1 MLDTS
6 DLHGPCTHE
15 ELACHASL
23 ERLRAEYIDLYYLQR
38 HESDV
43 PIEESLEALKELI
56 SEGKVRYLGLSGAS
70 PEEVRRAHAV
80 HPVSAVQLE
89 WSLWRRDCED
99 ELVPLCRELGI
110 GVVAHAPH
118 GRGFLTGKVKT
129 PEDLAEEDWRQA
141 SPGFHDESFNKNM
154 ALVKAVTVVADL
166 HGVTPGQLALA
177 WVLGQGEDVVPVP
190 GTRRTRY
197 LEENL
202 SSTAIKLTPD
212 QMRKLSRITDPTN
225 VYGER
230 YDEAVMKAPAAAIPE
245 PTKPVEVV
253 ESFQN
258 RWTRPS
264 GLKMG
269 DTLPP
274 GVFPYVTETFEDEP
288 LRLQAMSSLNYIREP
303 EVDHQ
308 ALSSITKLMAQVF
321 QVPFSGVTLIN
332 EHQLTVVSPISRE
345 EICRD
350 MGGCLAACEWVLVPS
365 RPSVHVVEDMGLDAR
380 YRAHASVVRQ
390 PHLRFYAGAPLV
402 GSQGFRYGTLC
413 MCDNRPRHFSAELY
427 NTLINFAD
435 LVVRE
440 LERGRGGASSAGG
453 TRESA
458 DSASLGRPD
467 VLAQDAVAFVDASD
481 PDRWVVKY
489 VNEPWIERLGEGGSA
504 ALGAG
509 AWLDAV
515 LQDRFEI
522 SACGEANLGEALACT
537 HAGREGANMG
547 IVAPGTISLA
557 LTPKG
562 DAASRPPTMAATL
575 RPAASDRLLR
585 SNDIGIPNFIQDL
598 ATARRDVEELNGGLA
613 DGAAVDGELA
623 DDIDGDG
630 TVSTPKINNTTDQ
643 HSCDEV
649 LSALWFV
656 VIPAAELG
664 SDGLELSRRLSD
676 QRQGS
681 DLGSSGGAI
690 VPDRLGAA
698 LAEARVGHALS
709 HPNVVRTLE
718 YAVSAGGEEPVAWIV
733 QEFCG
738 AGTLYDAVDRGWLR
752 DGFDFFSAPDLA
764 ALLHTLREVAA
775 GLAHLHAAG
784 VTHGD
789 LTGANVLLVP
799 RGPGFDQEE
808 DGVRESGPGGG
819 GGDLHH
825 PEDSTPTHPT
835 HEGLDTPQQT
845 LAPDPRAFRAKL
857 ADFGMSLPLGRGAVL
872 QEVTTYGTV
881 SHMPPELLEAGRLS
895 HAADVYALG
904 VLLYEMHE
912 GQRAWRG
919 LRAPQVLHRVLAL
932 GQELRPAPPRPGNP
946 VHAALVALMSPRPRP
961 REAERALAMLAAAPR
976 CAKLGAGDAG
986 ARPCVVGALA
996 ALAPPADPA
1005 VLAGGWVT
1013 PRIMPPEAIADFL
1026 VRQEAA

>member
-1 MLDTS
+1 MSTVPPPTATLTEPASPPDIATATPAAP
-6 DLHGPCTHE
+6 LTTHPPSS
-15 ELACHASL
+15 CASP
-23 ERLRAEYIDLYYLQR
+23 LRA
-38 HESDV
+38 
-43 PIEESLEALKELI
+43 
-56 SEGKVRYLGLSGAS
+56 
-70 PEEVRRAHAV
+70 
-80 HPVSAVQLE
+80 
-89 WSLWRRDCED
+89 
-99 ELVPLCRELGI
+99 
-110 GVVAHAPH
+110 
-118 GRGFLTGKVKT
+118 
-129 PEDLAEEDWRQA
+129 
-141 SPGFHDESFNKNM
+141 
-154 ALVKAVTVVADL
+154 
-166 HGVTPGQLALA
+166 
-177 WVLGQGEDVVPVP
+177 
-190 GTRRTRY
+190 
-197 LEENL
+197 
-202 SSTAIKLTPD
+202 
-212 QMRKLSRITDPTN
+212 
-225 VYGER
+225 
-230 YDEAVMKAPAAAIPE
+230 IP
-245 PTKPVEVV
+245 
-253 ESFQN
+253 
-258 RWTRPS
+258 
-264 GLKMG
+264 
-269 DTLPP
+269 
-274 GVFPYVTETFEDEP
+274 
-288 LRLQAMSSLNYIREP
+288 
-303 EVDHQ
+303 
-308 ALSSITKLMAQVF
+308 
-321 QVPFSGVTLIN
+321 
-332 EHQLTVVSPISRE
+332 
-345 EICRD
+345 
-350 MGGCLAACEWVLVPS
+350 
-365 RPSVHVVEDMGLDAR
+365 
-380 YRAHASVVRQ
+380 
-390 PHLRFYAGAPLV
+390 
-402 GSQGFRYGTLC
+402 
-413 MCDNRPRHFSAELY
+413 
-427 NTLINFAD
+427 
-435 LVVRE
+435 
-440 LERGRGGASSAGG
+440 ASSDG
-453 TRESA
+453 
-458 DSASLGRPD
+458 
-467 VLAQDAVAFVDASD
+467 
-481 PDRWVVKY
+481 
-489 VNEPWIERLGEGGSA
+489 
-504 ALGAG
+504 
-509 AWLDAV
+509 
-515 LQDRFEI
+515 
-522 SACGEANLGEALACT
+522 
-537 HAGREGANMG
+537 
-547 IVAPGTISLA
+547 A
-557 LTPKG
+557 LTPPP
-562 DAASRPPTMAATL
+562 ALASRLTL
-575 RPAASDRLLR
+575 GLL
-585 SNDIGIPNFIQDL
+585 IGRGSFGRVYRGVL
-598 ATARRDVEELNGGLA
+598 GGTTPV
-613 DGAAVDGELA
+613 AV
-623 DDIDGDG
+623 
-630 TVSTPKINNTTDQ
+630 K
-643 HSCDEV
+643 
-649 LSALWFV
+649 
-656 VIPAAELG
+656 
-664 SDGLELSRRLSD
+664 
-676 QRQGS
+676 
-681 DLGSSGGAI
+681 I

-946 VHAALVALMSPRPRP
+946 VHAALVALMSRCLSRDPGTRPSAAEAA